1 MFSDIFPEEELPP
14 CEELTMEEV
23 EDGVEC
29 SNDTSPA
36 EPRYNDPIFERLFAQ
51 LWEDYQT
58 TMNTNASLY
67 GMYLLHTCLE
77 IILEFNLVMIL

>member
-1 MFSDIFPEEELPP
+1 MFLDIFPEEELPS
-14 CEELTMEEV
+14 CEDMTIEEI

-29 SNDTSPA
+29 SNDTIPA

-58 TMNTNASLY
+58 TMNTNSSLY
-67 GMYLLHTCLE
+67 GMYKRQ
-77 IILEFNLVMIL
+77 ILISSVFLVV

>member
-1 MFSDIFPEEELPP
+1 MVSG
-14 CEELTMEEV
+14 
-23 EDGVEC
+23 DGVEC
-29 SNDTSPA
+29 SNDTIPA

-67 GMYLLHTCLE
+67 GMYLLFICQE
-77 IILEFNLVMIL
+77 IILEYKQYRYHCMIMYSQLSFCNH

>member
-1 MFSDIFPEEELPP
+1 MTIEEI
-14 CEELTMEEV
+14 

-29 SNDTSPA
+29 SNDTIPA

-58 TMNTNASLY
+58 TMNTNSSLY
-67 GMYLLHTCLE
+67 GMYKRQILISSVLRCLLLWWYKLLSRSFLM
-77 IILEFNLVMIL
+77 IIYSQN